1 MFTLSKNYSLFQKEA
16 VVVLT
21 TIFILLLTSV
31 KAQNEV
37 EPWKFFFGINAVD
50 TFPTGAVGSGDLFE
64 EFLTI
69 DHWNIAPYP
78 SYIGVKNYIGAGFS
92 FGTRFSFNSI
102 KQYGDTPASDNY
114 YNVDGI
120 VSYNLNTLFKGKTL
134 MPFLEVGGG
143 YSIFDEQGAG
153 YFNLGAGIKIWL
165 GPKKK
170 TALTLETI
178 YKNTG
183 ETYGV
188 KHFQHLMGLAF
199 LFGAKKDLDGD
210 GIPDKEDACPEVA
223 GIALFN
229 GCPDTDGDGIQDTED
244 ACPQV
249 AGLIEFNGC
258 PDTDGDGIQDAED
271 ACPEVAGIASLNGCP
286 DTDGDGIQ
294 DEEDDCPNT
303 PGIPA
308 FNGCPDTDGDGVKDL
323 EDQCPDE
330 AGTIENDGC
339 PEITQE
345 IIERLQEI
353 GKIIYFATN
362 DSKLNE
368 RNNQILDE
376 VFNTLQNY
384 SSYKVVVEGH
394 TDSSGQASFNQALS
408 EKRANSVMRYLIEK
422 GMSPSRV
429 STKGYG
435 ETRPAVSNDTAEGRR
450 ENRRVVFEIY
460 Q

>member
-1 MFTLSKNYSLFQKEA
+1 MDA
-16 VVVLT
+16 
-21 TIFILLLTSV
+21 
-31 KAQNEV
+31 
-37 EPWKFFFGINAVD
+37 
-50 TFPTGAVGSGDLFE
+50 FPTGAVGSGDLFE

-92 FGTRFSFNSI
+92 FRTRFSFNSI

-153 YFNLGAGIKIWL
+153 YFNLGAGIEIWL

-210 GIPDKEDACPEVA
+210 GIQ
-223 GIALFN
+223 N
-229 GCPDTDGDGIQDTED
+229 TED

-258 PDTDGDGIQDAED
+258 PDTDGIQDAED
-271 ACPEVAGIASLNGCP
+271 DCPEVAVIASLNGCP

-308 FNGCPDTDGDGVKDL
+308 FNGCPDTDGVKDL

-429 STKGYG
+429 SAKGYG

>member
-1 MFTLSKNYSLFQKEA
+1 M
-16 VVVLT
+16 
-21 TIFILLLTSV
+21 
-31 KAQNEV
+31 
-37 EPWKFFFGINAVD
+37 D
-50 TFPTGAVGSGDLFE
+50 TFPTGAVGFGDLFE

-78 SYIGVKNYIGAGFS
+78 TYIGVKNYIGAGFS
-92 FGTRFSFNSI
+92 FGARFSFNSI

-153 YFNLGAGIKIWL
+153 YFNLWAGIEIWL

-210 GIPDKEDACPEVA
+210 GIPDKEDACP
-223 GIALFN
+223 
-229 GCPDTDGDGIQDTED
+229 
-244 ACPQV
+244 QV

-271 ACPEVAGIASLNGCP
+271 DCPEVAGIASWNGCP

-308 FNGCPDTDGDGVKDL
+308 FNRCPDTDGVKDL

-422 GMSPSRV
+422 GMSPSRA
-429 STKGYG
+429 SAKGYG

>member
-1 MFTLSKNYSLFQKEA
+1 
-16 VVVLT
+16 
-21 TIFILLLTSV
+21 
-31 KAQNEV
+31 
-37 EPWKFFFGINAVD
+37 VD
-50 TFPTGAVGSGDLFE
+50 AFPTGAVGSGDLFE

-92 FGTRFSFNSI
+92 FRTRFSFNSI

-153 YFNLGAGIKIWL
+153 YFNLGAGIEIWL

-210 GIPDKEDACPEVA
+210 GIQ
-223 GIALFN
+223 N
-229 GCPDTDGDGIQDTED
+229 TED

-258 PDTDGDGIQDAED
+258 PDTDGIQDAED
-271 ACPEVAGIASLNGCP
+271 DCPEVAGIASLNGCP

-308 FNGCPDTDGDGVKDL
+308 FNGCPDTDGVKDL

-429 STKGYG
+429 SAKGYG

>member
-1 MFTLSKNYSLFQKEA
+1 
-16 VVVLT
+16 
-21 TIFILLLTSV
+21 
-31 KAQNEV
+31 
-37 EPWKFFFGINAVD
+37 VD
-50 TFPTGAVGSGDLFE
+50 AFPTGAVGSGDLFE

-92 FGTRFSFNSI
+92 FRTRFSFNSI

-153 YFNLGAGIKIWL
+153 YFNLGAGIEIWL

-210 GIPDKEDACPEVA
+210 GIQ
-223 GIALFN
+223 N
-229 GCPDTDGDGIQDTED
+229 TED

-258 PDTDGDGIQDAED
+258 PDTDGIQDAED
-271 ACPEVAGIASLNGCP
+271 DCPEVAVIASLNGCP

-308 FNGCPDTDGDGVKDL
+308 FNGCPDTDGVKDL

-429 STKGYG
+429 SAKGYG

>member
-1 MFTLSKNYSLFQKEA
+1 MDA
-16 VVVLT
+16 
-21 TIFILLLTSV
+21 
-31 KAQNEV
+31 
-37 EPWKFFFGINAVD
+37 
-50 TFPTGAVGSGDLFE
+50 FPTGAVGSGDLFE

-92 FGTRFSFNSI
+92 FRTRFSFNSI

-153 YFNLGAGIKIWL
+153 YFNLGAGIEIWL

-210 GIPDKEDACPEVA
+210 GIQ
-223 GIALFN
+223 N
-229 GCPDTDGDGIQDTED
+229 TED

-258 PDTDGDGIQDAED
+258 PDTDGIQDAED
-271 ACPEVAGIASLNGCP
+271 DCPEVAGIASLNGCP

-308 FNGCPDTDGDGVKDL
+308 FNGCPDTDGVKDL

-429 STKGYG
+429 SAKGYG

>member
-1 MFTLSKNYSLFQKEA
+1 MFTLSKNYSLFQKETL
-16 VVVLT
+16 VVLT
-21 TIFILLLTSV
+21 TVFILFFTSV

-37 EPWKFFFGINAVD
+37 EPWQFFFGINAVD

-134 MPFLEVGGG
+134 MPFLEMGVG

-153 YFNLGAGIKIWL
+153 YFNLGAGIEIWL

-229 GCPDTDGDGIQDTED
+229 GCPDTDGDGIQD
-244 ACPQV
+244 
-249 AGLIEFNGC
+249 
-258 PDTDGDGIQDAED
+258 AED
-271 ACPEVAGIASLNGCP
+271 ACPEVAVIASLNGCP

-308 FNGCPDTDGDGVKDL
+308 LNGCPDADGDGVKDL

-330 AGTIENDGC
+330 AGTKENNGC

-394 TDSSGQASFNQALS
+394 TDSSGQASFNQELS

-422 GMSPSRV
+422 GMAPSRV
-429 STKGYG
+429 SAKGYG

>member
-1 MFTLSKNYSLFQKEA
+1 
-16 VVVLT
+16 
-21 TIFILLLTSV
+21 
-31 KAQNEV
+31 
-37 EPWKFFFGINAVD
+37 VD
-50 TFPTGAVGSGDLFE
+50 AFPTGAVGSGDLFE

-92 FGTRFSFNSI
+92 FRTRFSFNSI

-153 YFNLGAGIKIWL
+153 YFNLGAGIEIWL

-210 GIPDKEDACPEVA
+210 GIQ
-223 GIALFN
+223 N
-229 GCPDTDGDGIQDTED
+229 TED

-258 PDTDGDGIQDAED
+258 PDTDGIQDAED
-271 ACPEVAGIASLNGCP
+271 DCPEVAGIASLNGCP

-308 FNGCPDTDGDGVKDL
+308 FNGCPDTDGVKDL

-429 STKGYG
+429 SAKGY
-435 ETRPAVSNDTAEGRR
+435 EGRR

>member
-1 MFTLSKNYSLFQKEA
+1 MFTLSKNYSLFQKETL
-16 VVVLT
+16 VVLT
-21 TIFILLLTSV
+21 TVFILFFTSV

-37 EPWKFFFGINAVD
+37 EPWQFFFGINAVD

-134 MPFLEVGGG
+134 MPFLEMGVG

-153 YFNLGAGIKIWL
+153 YFNLGAGIEIWL

-229 GCPDTDGDGIQDTED
+229 GCPDTDGDGIQD
-244 ACPQV
+244 
-249 AGLIEFNGC
+249 
-258 PDTDGDGIQDAED
+258 AED

-308 FNGCPDTDGDGVKDL
+308 LNGCPDADGDGVKDL

-330 AGTIENDGC
+330 AGTKENNGC

-394 TDSSGQASFNQALS
+394 TDSSGQASFNQELS

-422 GMSPSRV
+422 GMAPSRV
-429 STKGYG
+429 SAKGYG
-435 ETRPAVSNDTAEGRR
+435 ETRPAVSNDAAEGRR

>member
-1 MFTLSKNYSLFQKEA
+1 MFTLPKNYSLFQKET

-50 TFPTGAVGSGDLFE
+50 AFPTGAVGSGDLFE

-92 FGTRFSFNSI
+92 FRTRFSFNSI

-153 YFNLGAGIKIWL
+153 YFNLGAGIEIWL

-210 GIPDKEDACPEVA
+210 GIQ
-223 GIALFN
+223 N
-229 GCPDTDGDGIQDTED
+229 TED

-258 PDTDGDGIQDAED
+258 PDTDGIQDAED
-271 ACPEVAGIASLNGCP
+271 DCPEVAGIASLNGCP

-308 FNGCPDTDGDGVKDL
+308 FNGCPDTDGVKDL

-429 STKGYG
+429 SAKGYG

>member
-1 MFTLSKNYSLFQKEA
+1 M
-16 VVVLT
+16 
-21 TIFILLLTSV
+21 
-31 KAQNEV
+31 
-37 EPWKFFFGINAVD
+37 D
-50 TFPTGAVGSGDLFE
+50 TFPTGAVGFGDLFE

-78 SYIGVKNYIGAGFS
+78 TYIGVKNYIGAGFS
-92 FGTRFSFNSI
+92 FGARFSFNSI

-153 YFNLGAGIKIWL
+153 YFNLWAGIEIWL

-210 GIPDKEDACPEVA
+210 GIPDKEDACP
-223 GIALFN
+223 
-229 GCPDTDGDGIQDTED
+229 
-244 ACPQV
+244 QV

-271 ACPEVAGIASLNGCP
+271 DCPEVAGIASWNGCP

-308 FNGCPDTDGDGVKDL
+308 FNGCPDTDGVKDL

-422 GMSPSRV
+422 GMSPSRA
-429 STKGYG
+429 SAKGYG

>member
-1 MFTLSKNYSLFQKEA
+1 MFTLSKNYSLFQKETL
-16 VVVLT
+16 VVLT
-21 TIFILLLTSV
+21 TVFILFFTSV

-37 EPWKFFFGINAVD
+37 EPWQFFFGINAVD

-134 MPFLEVGGG
+134 MPFLEMGVG

-153 YFNLGAGIKIWL
+153 YFNLGAGIEIWL

-229 GCPDTDGDGIQDTED
+229 GCPDTDGDGIQD
-244 ACPQV
+244 
-249 AGLIEFNGC
+249 
-258 PDTDGDGIQDAED
+258 AED

-308 FNGCPDTDGDGVKDL
+308 LNGCPDADGDGVKDL

-330 AGTIENDGC
+330 AGTKENNGC

-394 TDSSGQASFNQALS
+394 TDSSGQASFNQELS

-422 GMSPSRV
+422 GMAPSRV
-429 STKGYG
+429 SAKGYG

>member
-1 MFTLSKNYSLFQKEA
+1 MKLNPGSSSLELTLWIPFQ
-16 VVVLT
+16 
-21 TIFILLLTSV
+21 
-31 KAQNEV
+31 Q
-37 EPWKFFFGINAVD
+37 G
-50 TFPTGAVGSGDLFE
+50 GVGSGDLFE

-69 DHWNIAPYP
+69 NHWNIAPYP

-92 FGTRFSFNSI
+92 FRTRFSFNSI

-153 YFNLGAGIKIWL
+153 YFNLGAGVEIWL

-229 GCPDTDGDGIQDTED
+229 GCPDTDR
-244 ACPQV
+244 
-249 AGLIEFNGC
+249 
-258 PDTDGDGIQDAED
+258 
-271 ACPEVAGIASLNGCP
+271 
-286 DTDGDGIQ
+286 DGIQ

-323 EDQCPDE
+323 EGQCPDE

-429 STKGYG
+429 SAKGYG
-435 ETRPAVSNDTAEGRR
+435 ETRPIAPNSNPDGSDNPEGRAK
-450 ENRRVVFEIY
+450 NRRVDFTVTGTQMEINSID
-460 Q
+460 

>member
-1 MFTLSKNYSLFQKEA
+1 MFTLPKNYSLFQKEA

-21 TIFILLLTSV
+21 KIFILLLTSV

-50 TFPTGAVGSGDLFE
+50 TFPTGAVGFGDLFE

-78 SYIGVKNYIGAGFS
+78 TYIGVKNYIGAGFS
-92 FGTRFSFNSI
+92 FGARFSFNSI

-153 YFNLGAGIKIWL
+153 YFNLGAGIEIWL

-210 GIPDKEDACPEVA
+210 GIPDKEDACP
-223 GIALFN
+223 
-229 GCPDTDGDGIQDTED
+229 
-244 ACPQV
+244 QV

-271 ACPEVAGIASLNGCP
+271 DCPEVAGIASWNGCP

-308 FNGCPDTDGDGVKDL
+308 FNGCPDTDGVKDL

-429 STKGYG
+429 SAKGYG

>member
-1 MFTLSKNYSLFQKEA
+1 
-16 VVVLT
+16 
-21 TIFILLLTSV
+21 
-31 KAQNEV
+31 
-37 EPWKFFFGINAVD
+37 VD
-50 TFPTGAVGSGDLFE
+50 TFPTGAVGFGDLFE

-78 SYIGVKNYIGAGFS
+78 TYIGVKNYIGAGFS
-92 FGTRFSFNSI
+92 FGARFSFNSI

-153 YFNLGAGIKIWL
+153 YFNLGAGIEIWL

-210 GIPDKEDACPEVA
+210 GIPDKEDACP
-223 GIALFN
+223 
-229 GCPDTDGDGIQDTED
+229 
-244 ACPQV
+244 QV

-271 ACPEVAGIASLNGCP
+271 DCPEVAGIASWNGCP

-308 FNGCPDTDGDGVKDL
+308 FNGCPDTDGVKDL

-422 GMSPSRV
+422 GMSPSRA
-429 STKGYG
+429 SAKGYG

>member
-1 MFTLSKNYSLFQKEA
+1 M
-16 VVVLT
+16 
-21 TIFILLLTSV
+21 
-31 KAQNEV
+31 
-37 EPWKFFFGINAVD
+37 D
-50 TFPTGAVGSGDLFE
+50 TFPTGAVGFGDLFE

-92 FGTRFSFNSI
+92 FGARFSFNSI

-153 YFNLGAGIKIWL
+153 YFNLGAGIEIWL

-210 GIPDKEDACPEVA
+210 GIPDKEDACP
-223 GIALFN
+223 
-229 GCPDTDGDGIQDTED
+229 
-244 ACPQV
+244 QV

-271 ACPEVAGIASLNGCP
+271 DCPEVAGIASWNGCP

-308 FNGCPDTDGDGVKDL
+308 FNRCPDTDGVKDL

-422 GMSPSRV
+422 GMSPSRA
-429 STKGYG
+429 SAKGYG

>member
-1 MFTLSKNYSLFQKEA
+1 MKLNPGSSSLELTLWIPFQ
-16 VVVLT
+16 
-21 TIFILLLTSV
+21 
-31 KAQNEV
+31 Q
-37 EPWKFFFGINAVD
+37 G
-50 TFPTGAVGSGDLFE
+50 GVGSGDLFE

-69 DHWNIAPYP
+69 NHWNIAPYP

-92 FGTRFSFNSI
+92 FRTRFSFNSI

-153 YFNLGAGIKIWL
+153 YFNLGAGVEIWL

-229 GCPDTDGDGIQDTED
+229 GCPDTDR
-244 ACPQV
+244 
-249 AGLIEFNGC
+249 
-258 PDTDGDGIQDAED
+258 
-271 ACPEVAGIASLNGCP
+271 
-286 DTDGDGIQ
+286 DGIQ

-323 EDQCPDE
+323 EGQCPDE

-345 IIERLQEI
+345 IIERLQET

-429 STKGYG
+429 SAKGYG

>member
-1 MFTLSKNYSLFQKEA
+1 MKLNPGSSSLELTLWIPFQ
-16 VVVLT
+16 
-21 TIFILLLTSV
+21 
-31 KAQNEV
+31 Q
-37 EPWKFFFGINAVD
+37 G
-50 TFPTGAVGSGDLFE
+50 GVGSGDLFE

-153 YFNLGAGIKIWL
+153 YFNLGAGIEIWL

-229 GCPDTDGDGIQDTED
+229 GCPDTDG
-244 ACPQV
+244 
-249 AGLIEFNGC
+249 
-258 PDTDGDGIQDAED
+258 IQDAED
-271 ACPEVAGIASLNGCP
+271 DCPEVAGIASLNGCP

-303 PGIPA
+303 PGILA

-323 EDQCPDE
+323 EGQCPDE

-429 STKGYG
+429 SAKGYG

>member
-21 TIFILLLTSV
+21 KIFILLLTSV

-50 TFPTGAVGSGDLFE
+50 TFPTGAVWSGDLFE

-120 VSYNLNTLFKGKTL
+120 VSYNLNNLFKGKTL
-134 MPFLEVGGG
+134 MPFLELGG

-153 YFNLGAGIKIWL
+153 YFNLGAGIEIWL

-229 GCPDTDGDGIQDTED
+229 GCPDTDG
-244 ACPQV
+244 
-249 AGLIEFNGC
+249 
-258 PDTDGDGIQDAED
+258 IQDAED
-271 ACPEVAGIASLNGCP
+271 DCPEVAGIASLNGCP

-303 PGIPA
+303 PGILA

-323 EDQCPDE
+323 EDQYPDE

-429 STKGYG
+429 SAKGYG

>member
-1 MFTLSKNYSLFQKEA
+1 M
-16 VVVLT
+16 
-21 TIFILLLTSV
+21 
-31 KAQNEV
+31 
-37 EPWKFFFGINAVD
+37 D
-50 TFPTGAVGSGDLFE
+50 TFPTGAVGFGDLFE

-78 SYIGVKNYIGAGFS
+78 TYIGVKNYIGAGFS
-92 FGTRFSFNSI
+92 FGARFSFNSI

-153 YFNLGAGIKIWL
+153 YFNLGAGIEIWL

-210 GIPDKEDACPEVA
+210 GIPDKEDACP
-223 GIALFN
+223 
-229 GCPDTDGDGIQDTED
+229 
-244 ACPQV
+244 QV

-271 ACPEVAGIASLNGCP
+271 DCPEVAGIASLNGCP

-308 FNGCPDTDGDGVKDL
+308 FNRCPDTDGVKDL

-422 GMSPSRV
+422 GMSPSRA
-429 STKGYG
+429 SAKGYG

>member
-1 MFTLSKNYSLFQKEA
+1 M
-16 VVVLT
+16 
-21 TIFILLLTSV
+21 
-31 KAQNEV
+31 
-37 EPWKFFFGINAVD
+37 
-50 TFPTGAVGSGDLFE
+50 
-64 EFLTI
+64 
-69 DHWNIAPYP
+69 
-78 SYIGVKNYIGAGFS
+78 
-92 FGTRFSFNSI
+92 
-102 KQYGDTPASDNY
+102 
-114 YNVDGI
+114 
-120 VSYNLNTLFKGKTL
+120 
-134 MPFLEVGGG
+134 
-143 YSIFDEQGAG
+143 
-153 YFNLGAGIKIWL
+153 GAGIEIWL

-229 GCPDTDGDGIQDTED
+229 GCPDTDG
-244 ACPQV
+244 
-249 AGLIEFNGC
+249 
-258 PDTDGDGIQDAED
+258 IQDAED
-271 ACPEVAGIASLNGCP
+271 DCPEVAGIASLNGCP

-303 PGIPA
+303 PGILA

-429 STKGYG
+429 SAKGYG

>member
-1 MFTLSKNYSLFQKEA
+1 M
-16 VVVLT
+16 
-21 TIFILLLTSV
+21 
-31 KAQNEV
+31 
-37 EPWKFFFGINAVD
+37 D
-50 TFPTGAVGSGDLFE
+50 TFPTGAVGFGDLFE

-78 SYIGVKNYIGAGFS
+78 TYIGVKNYIGAGFS
-92 FGTRFSFNSI
+92 FGARFSFNSI

-153 YFNLGAGIKIWL
+153 YFNLGAGIEIWL

-210 GIPDKEDACPEVA
+210 GIPDKEDACP
-223 GIALFN
+223 
-229 GCPDTDGDGIQDTED
+229 
-244 ACPQV
+244 QV

-271 ACPEVAGIASLNGCP
+271 DCPEVAGIASWNGCP

-308 FNGCPDTDGDGVKDL
+308 FNRCPDTDGVKDL

-422 GMSPSRV
+422 GMSPSRA
-429 STKGYG
+429 SAKGYG

>member
-1 MFTLSKNYSLFQKEA
+1 MFTLPKNYSLFQKEA

-92 FGTRFSFNSI
+92 FRTRFSFNSI

-114 YNVDGI
+114 YNVNGI
-120 VSYNLNTLFKGKTL
+120 VSYKLNTLFKGKTL

-153 YFNLGAGIKIWL
+153 YFNLGAGIEIWL

-210 GIPDKEDACPEVA
+210 GIQ
-223 GIALFN
+223 N
-229 GCPDTDGDGIQDTED
+229 TED

-258 PDTDGDGIQDAED
+258 PDTDGIQDAED
-271 ACPEVAGIASLNGCP
+271 DCPEVAGIASLNGCP

-308 FNGCPDTDGDGVKDL
+308 FNGCPDTDGVKDL

-394 TDSSGQASFNQALS
+394 TDSSGQASFNQELS

-422 GMSPSRV
+422 GMAPSRV
-429 STKGYG
+429 SAKGYG

>member
-1 MFTLSKNYSLFQKEA
+1 M
-16 VVVLT
+16 
-21 TIFILLLTSV
+21 
-31 KAQNEV
+31 
-37 EPWKFFFGINAVD
+37 
-50 TFPTGAVGSGDLFE
+50 
-64 EFLTI
+64 
-69 DHWNIAPYP
+69 
-78 SYIGVKNYIGAGFS
+78 
-92 FGTRFSFNSI
+92 
-102 KQYGDTPASDNY
+102 
-114 YNVDGI
+114 
-120 VSYNLNTLFKGKTL
+120 
-134 MPFLEVGGG
+134 
-143 YSIFDEQGAG
+143 
-153 YFNLGAGIKIWL
+153 
-165 GPKKK
+165 
-170 TALTLETI
+170 ALTLETI

-229 GCPDTDGDGIQDTED
+229 GCPDTDG
-244 ACPQV
+244 
-249 AGLIEFNGC
+249 
-258 PDTDGDGIQDAED
+258 IQDAED
-271 ACPEVAGIASLNGCP
+271 DCPEVAGIASLNGCP

-303 PGIPA
+303 PGILA

-323 EDQCPDE
+323 EDQYPDE

-339 PEITQE
+339 PEIT
-345 IIERLQEI
+345 QEI

-429 STKGYG
+429 SAKGYG

>member
-1 MFTLSKNYSLFQKEA
+1 M
-16 VVVLT
+16 
-21 TIFILLLTSV
+21 
-31 KAQNEV
+31 
-37 EPWKFFFGINAVD
+37 D
-50 TFPTGAVGSGDLFE
+50 TFPTGAVWSGDLFE

-78 SYIGVKNYIGAGFS
+78 TYIGVKNYIGAGFS
-92 FGTRFSFNSI
+92 FGARFSFNSI

-153 YFNLGAGIKIWL
+153 YFNLGAGIEIWL

-229 GCPDTDGDGIQDTED
+229 GCPDTDG
-244 ACPQV
+244 
-249 AGLIEFNGC
+249 
-258 PDTDGDGIQDAED
+258 IQDAED
-271 ACPEVAGIASLNGCP
+271 DCPEVAGIASWNGCP

-308 FNGCPDTDGDGVKDL
+308 FNRCPDTDGVKDL

-422 GMSPSRV
+422 GMSPSRA
-429 STKGYG
+429 SAKGYG

>member
-1 MFTLSKNYSLFQKEA
+1 MFTLSKNYSLFQKETL
-16 VVVLT
+16 VVLT
-21 TIFILLLTSV
+21 TVFILFFTSV

-37 EPWKFFFGINAVD
+37 EPWQFFFGINAVD

-134 MPFLEVGGG
+134 MPFLEMGVG

-153 YFNLGAGIKIWL
+153 YFNLGAGIEIWL

-229 GCPDTDGDGIQDTED
+229 GCPDTDGDGIQD
-244 ACPQV
+244 
-249 AGLIEFNGC
+249 
-258 PDTDGDGIQDAED
+258 AED
-271 ACPEVAGIASLNGCP
+271 ACPEVAVITSLNGCP

-308 FNGCPDTDGDGVKDL
+308 LNGCPDADGDGVKDL

-330 AGTIENDGC
+330 AGTKENNGC

-394 TDSSGQASFNQALS
+394 TDSSGQASFNQELS

-422 GMSPSRV
+422 GMAPSRV
-429 STKGYG
+429 SAKGYG